1 MELQKVIQGVAD
13 NNNQQTF
20 KEISHNKLI
29 RNKTFTSIIYLKI
42 RNLTNCFNDNVDD
55 YKVK

>member
-1 MELQKVIQGVAD
+1 MELQKVIQGIAD

-29 RNKTFTSIIYLKI
+29 RNKTTTLNSLFEGKY
-42 RNLTNCFNDNVDD
+42 D
-55 YKVK
+55 